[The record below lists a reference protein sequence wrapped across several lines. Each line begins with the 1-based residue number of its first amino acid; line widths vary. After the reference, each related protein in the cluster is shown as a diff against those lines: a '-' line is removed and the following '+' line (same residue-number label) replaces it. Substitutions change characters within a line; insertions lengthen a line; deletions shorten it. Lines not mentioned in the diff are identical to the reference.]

1 MITSP
6 QAPLAMPVMIP
17 KVRES
22 CHRFC
27 DRPMP
32 TKPAAMRS
40 TPPRITGRVPRSSA
54 FLPNRTPPMAQPSIA
69 NT

>member
-17 KVRES
+17 KVRHS

-32 TKPAAMRS
+32 KKPAAMRRI
-40 TPPRITGRVPRSSA
+40 PPRMTGRVPRSSA
-54 FLPNRTPPMAQPSIA
+54 FLPNSTPPTPQPSMA